1 MTLPKDN
8 KRKPLIYIVDDDDG
22 MRRALTVL
30 ITTIGYQPLAF
41 AKPTEFLAK
50 YDPNQPGCLVL
61 DVRMPLVSGFEL
73 QSATSGTSHDL
84 PIVFITGHGGEDVRA
99 QAVSAGAV
107 DLLFKP
113 IDEDRLMGAID
124 TALARSADRQQARS

>member
-1 MTLPKDN
+1 MARGTVY
-8 KRKPLIYIVDDDDG
+8 LIEDDDAVRKAL
-22 MRRALTVL
+22 RRL
-30 ITTIGYQPLAF
+30 IAAAGYDVRVFSDAASYMTSPPPL
-41 AKPTEFLAK
+41 
-50 YDPNQPGCLVL
+50 QPGCLVL

-73 QSATSGTSHDL
+73 QSATSGTTHDL

-113 IDEDRLMGAID
+113 IDEDRLMGAIE